1 MLKRSTVVKQVR
13 PALRV
18 VPVALVVVAVLAFAV
33 LLWEEGLKD
42 RATYKNLAQ
51 VEPGLWRSGQ
61 ISAHAIGP
69 ALRRV
74 GPDLII
80 SLSPDNL
87 ANPANHNAAEARA
100 ARVAGVRREHV
111 DLRGDGTGDPRE
123 YVDALTLIADARA
136 RGDTV
141 LVHCWA
147 GSERTGGVVALWRVL
162 FRGEKPAVA
171 VREMSDHGHD
181 VEEGPL
187 IDYLNRHL
195 PDIAAALV
203 ERGVLDR
210 LPDPPPEFPRTAD

>member
-1 MLKRSTVVKQVR
+1 MLKRSTEVKQTR

-18 VPVALVVVAVLAFAV
+18 VTGSLAALAAIAFAV

-42 RATYKNLAQ
+42 RATYKNLAR

-74 GPDLII
+74 GPDLIV

-87 ANPANHNAAEARA
+87 ANPHNHNAAEARA

-123 YVDALTLIADARA
+123 YVDALTLIADARD
-136 RGDTV
+136 RGETV

-147 GSERTGGVVALWRVL
+147 GSERTGGVIALWRVL
-162 FRGEKPAVA
+162 FRGEDPAVA

-181 VEEGPL
+181 VEGGPL
-187 IDYLNRHL
+187 VDYLNRHL
-195 PDIAAALV
+195 PEIAAALAD
-203 ERGVLDR
+203 RGVLER
-210 LPDPPPEFPRTAD
+210 VPDPLPEFPRTAD